1 MVVMTMIQTDAN
13 VFDVSMANIIVLT
26 ALGLIVL
33 VAGLY
38 GKVGTAEA
46 GRAEQAAVHSP
57 G

>member
-1 MVVMTMIQTDAN
+1 MTMIQTDAN